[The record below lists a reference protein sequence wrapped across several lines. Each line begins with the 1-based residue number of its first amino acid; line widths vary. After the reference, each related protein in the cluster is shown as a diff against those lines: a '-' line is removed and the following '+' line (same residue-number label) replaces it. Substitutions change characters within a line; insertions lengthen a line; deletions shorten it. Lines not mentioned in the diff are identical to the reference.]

1 VAAVSASASGT
12 RRQPLFPNVRR
23 SPYFERTE
31 AAGALEYMV
40 YNHMYMPIVYDNDP
54 RAEYRALRDGV
65 CLWDVG
71 AERQTQLRG
80 ADALAFANYLCTR
93 DLRSLETGRCR
104 FTMVC
109 DERGEVMTEPIVLRP
124 WEDVVWISHGDTDLT
139 LWARGLAAGSEWDVE
154 VSEPDV
160 APVQV
165 QGPKALET
173 LASLVPKA
181 AELEYYRCVPA
192 RLAGADVVVSRTG
205 WSKELAFEVYVLGSE
220 SALDVWDAIVAAGE
234 PHGLVICGPNLSLAV
249 EQAITDNH
257 YYVNSGMTPYE
268 AGASRL
274 IDLESAP
281 FVGSDALAAMAGSP
295 PARRSVGI
303 LFDEAPGRLEG
314 FWPVEQDGKRV
325 GEVRW
330 AAYSYAIE
338 RDAGIALVASTCAP
352 GAEVTVAAPRGPVRA
367 ELAELPLVS

>member
-1 VAAVSASASGT
+1 MTAVSAPAST
-12 RRQPLFPNVRR
+12 SRRQPLFPNVRR

-54 RAEYRALRDGV
+54 RAEYRALREAV

-80 ADALAFANYLCTR
+80 PDAVAFANHLCTR
-93 DLRSLETGRCR
+93 EMRTLETGSCR

-109 DERGEVMTEPIVLRP
+109 DERGEVMSEPIVLRP
-124 WEDVVWISHGDTDLT
+124 WDDVVWISHGDTDLT
-139 LWARGLAAGSEWDVE
+139 LWARGLAAGSDWRVE

-165 QGPKALET
+165 QGPKALDT
-173 LASLVPKA
+173 LVALVPEA
-181 AELEYYRCVPA
+181 AELRYYRCMA
-192 RLAGADVVVSRTG
+192 TKLAGADVVVSRTG
-205 WSKELAFEVYVLGSE
+205 WSKELAFEVYVLGGE
-220 SALDVWDAIVAAGE
+220 HALDVWDAIVDSGE
-234 PHGLVICGPNLSLAV
+234 PHGLVVCGPNLSLAV

-268 AGASRL
+268 AGAARL
-274 IDLESAP
+274 VELGSAP
-281 FVGSDALAAMAGSP
+281 FVGSDALAAKAASP
-295 PARRSVGI
+295 PERHSLGL
-303 LFDEAPGRLEG
+303 LFDESPGRLEQ
-314 FWPVEQDGKRV
+314 FWRVERGGASV

-330 AAYSYAIE
+330 AAYSYALE
-338 RDAGIALVASTCAP
+338 RDAGIGLLASSCQP
-352 GAEVTVAAPRGPVRA
+352 GSEVTVMAPRGPVRA

>member
-1 VAAVSASASGT
+1 VPAVSAPASAT

-54 RAEYRALRDGV
+54 RVEYQALREAV

-71 AERQTQLRG
+71 AERQTQLSG
-80 ADALAFANYLCTR
+80 PDAVAFANHLCTR

-124 WEDVVWISHGDTDLT
+124 WDDVVWISHGDTDLT
-139 LWARGLAAGSEWDVE
+139 LWARGLAAGSDWRVE

-165 QGPKALET
+165 QGPKALDT
-173 LASLVPKA
+173 LAALVPEVG
-181 AELEYYRCVPA
+181 ELAYYRCMVTQ
-192 RLAGADVVVSRTG
+192 LAGADVVVSRTG
-205 WSKELAFEVYVLGSE
+205 WSKELAFEVYALGSE
-220 SALDVWDAIVAAGE
+220 RALDVWDAIVAAGE
-234 PHGLVICGPNLSLAV
+234 PHGLVVCGPNLSLAV

-268 AGASRL
+268 AGAGRL
-274 IDLESAP
+274 VDLDSAP
-281 FVGSDALAAMAGSP
+281 FVGSEALAAMADTTPERHSLG
-295 PARRSVGI
+295 V
-303 LFDEAPGRLEG
+303 LFDEPPGRLEG
-314 FWPVEQDGKRV
+314 FWTAERDGVAV

-330 AAYSYAIE
+330 AAYSYALE
-338 RDAGIALVASTCAP
+338 RDAGIALVASSCEP
-352 GAEVTVAAPRGPVRA
+352 GSEVTVLAPRGPVRA